1 MVLQKIMSLDGFL
14 DDIALGLWT
23 KDHIGTLSLSSRRF
37 ASAVNVTVN
46 FKWVYN
52 GSVNKIYEDGFS
64 YDHEDK
70 PKSDEMRNVASE
82 LKRAEEKLVKK
93 GVVALYDGKSLKL
106 KVADGFPSGL
116 AADLSNV
123 AERNL
128 IEYGKYISAST
139 LFEQARKHNRSERQ
153 VYDNIC
159 AYFSKR

>member
-14 DDIALGLWT
+14 DDIAFGLWT
-23 KDHIGTLSLSSRRF
+23 KDHSGTLSLSGRRF
-37 ASAVNVTVN
+37 GSAVNVTVN
-46 FKWVYN
+46 FKWTYN

-82 LKRAEEKLVKK
+82 LKSAENKLIKK

-116 AADLSNV
+116 AADLLHV
-123 AERNL
+123 PECKL
-128 IEYGKYISAST
+128 IVYGKDFFASG
-139 LFEQARKHNRSERQ
+139 LFEQARRHNRNERQ

-159 AYFSKR
+159 AYFAKR